1 MKHLLIRSFF
11 RPAQARLRPALVA
24 VLTIFPLLLVSGCS
38 DLTEISAE
46 QIEPVPE
53 DTSSPENDV
62 VDPDP
67 SVEELELPKYSIDE
81 EELIYYGEVLA
92 YRYGIDVPPDEWLD
106 LVEQECSTFTDDQ
119 STYVYGPAAADVLE
133 DDSRSGLLLET
144 FVFLVVG
151 TDMCDSG
158 YVDSKFE
165 RFGSEA
171 ILISIAFLTTVIDT
185 ESLDFSIAD
194 FADYYDN
201 QLVIARYDTSTPP
214 EPDYSDPYDDY
225 EEDEI
230 APPEYPTSPPD
241 YTEPDPPI
249 EHEGNAGGPTLC
261 DDGTVSN
268 SSGSGTCSHHG
279 GER

>member
-1 MKHLLIRSFF
+1 MKHLPIHSYFS
-11 RPAQARLRPALVA
+11 PTQARMRLALVA
-24 VLTIFPLLLVSGCS
+24 VFTIFPLLFASGCS
-38 DLTEISAE
+38 VPAERPAE
-46 QIEPVPE
+46 QVEAIPENSFSPE
-53 DTSSPENDV
+53 DDLVSPES
-62 VDPDP
+62 
-67 SVEELELPKYSIDE
+67 SVEKLPKYSIDE

-92 YRYGIDVPPDEWLD
+92 YRYGIDVSPDEWLH

-119 STYVYGPAAADVLE
+119 STNMYGPAAANVLE
-133 DDSRSGLLLET
+133 DDARSGLLLES

-158 YVDSKFE
+158 YVGSGFE

-171 ILISIAFLTTVIDT
+171 LLISIAFLTTVVDT
-185 ESLDFSIAD
+185 ESLEFSVAD

-214 EPDYSDPYDDY
+214 EPDYSDPYDDFG
-225 EEDEI
+225 ENEI
-230 APPEYPTSPPD
+230 APPEYPTSPPED
-241 YTEPDPPI
+241 SVPGPPV

-279 GER
+279 GEG